1 MESKRDWRINQPLI
15 LKVAAMFVAAPRYVG
30 LMLFL
35 SGFVFSGTFLDALH
49 VAEAVAGVALAVLE
63 GFALAYILSRR
74 QLGFSDIDKKFI
86 VAVVGVLLILL
97 PLCAAPYLL
106 YLFDGSRLFE
116 GSTTNFVMLVK
127 QAGLGVAILKFC
139 WAAATASMPILI
151 IVGVALVEKD
161 PVDVQLLNA
170 ERKAL
175 LQQRLAEIEA
185 ETEQK
190 VLHFKL
196 LAQQARTE
204 RKQRTQQAATESGQ
218 PQQDAN
224 KAFLCR
230 LCGNS
235 FDSAKALAGHTGH
248 CKARTETGVANKRLE
263 RNGTGAQ
270 Q

>member
-49 VAEAVAGVALAVLE
+49 VAEAVAGLSLAVLE

-74 QLGFSDIDKKFI
+74 QLGFSSTDKKFI
-86 VAVVGVLLILL
+86 VAVVAVLLIML

-106 YLFDGSRLFE
+106 NLFDGSQLFAPVP
-116 GSTTNFVMLVK
+116 GTLV
-127 QAGLGVAILKFC
+127 AVFKFA

-170 ERKAL
+170 EREAL
-175 LQQRLAEIEA
+175 LKQRLAEIEA

-190 VLHFKL
+190 VLHFRL
-196 LAQQARTE
+196 LAQQARTDH
-204 RKQRTQQAATESGQ
+204 RTKTQQVATEAEQAQQAASKTFVCSNCGS
-218 PQQDAN
+218 
-224 KAFLCR
+224 AFE
-230 LCGNS
+230 
-235 FDSAKALAGHTGH
+235 SAKGLAGHTGH
-248 CKARTETGVANKRLE
+248 CKAKV
-263 RNGTGAQ
+263 NGTERQ
-270 Q
+270 QVSNNEH